1 MRAFAVTIIV
11 PAIELFVARDVVA
24 ERPSAA
30 VKRVMMHWLREPDV
44 PVLTGLELGF
54 IVMPADMPGNGV
66 RLDRFG
72 VVVV

>member
-1 MRAFAVTIIV
+1 MRAYAVTIIV
-11 PAIELFVARDVVA
+11 PDMELMVARDVVA

-54 IVMPADMPGNGV
+54 VVMPTSMPASGAQ
-66 RLDRFG
+66 LDRFG